1 MPNKK
6 ISKLELLYNQATA
19 LRTGERELT
28 EDFLCERLGVTLYG
42 AGCLLFM
49 LSRNEY
55 CPELQKLYRRADAV
69 ELIGKKEGRDQ
80 IILFIEDMPPFK
92 KEAIVIEELSEKDKS
107 IYVSL
112 GFARNLSF
120 AEFRRLLIG
129 IYVGSC
135 QLLDQLNADVRA
147 AISQK
152 DVAYC
157 KRFFKS
163 TSDAQIRKSLKRSKF
178 TKREINAVLKLIHAE

>member
-1 MPNKK
+1 MLNQK
-6 ISKLELLYNQATA
+6 STKLEQLYHQATA
-19 LRTGERELT
+19 LRTVGQELS

-42 AGCLLFM
+42 AACLLFM

-55 CPELQKLYRRADAV
+55 CPELKKLYRRADAA

-80 IILFIEDMPPFK
+80 IIVFIEDMPPFK
-92 KEAIVIEELSEKDKS
+92 KEGIVIEELTEKDKS

-112 GFARNLSF
+112 GFARFLSF

-135 QLLDQLNADVRA
+135 QLLDQIHADVRA
-147 AISQK
+147 AIAQK
-152 DVAYC
+152 DVPYL
-157 KRFFKS
+157 KNFFKS
-163 TSDAQIRKSLKRSKF
+163 MSGEQITKSLHRSKF
-178 TKREINAVLKLIHAE
+178 AAREISTVLKLLHLQ